1 MEQRIPYWVYKN
13 KIKSLN
19 ANINELKAQL
29 ILAKSIITLL
39 FVINIAWV
47 VLYAIK

>member
-1 MEQRIPYWVYKN
+1 MEKTIPSWVYKTR
-13 KIKSLN
+13 IERLN

-29 ILAKSIITLL
+29 TLAKSVITLL

-47 VLYAIK
+47 VLYVIK